1 MTERGYA
8 AAFGAVVMLAAI
20 AGWPA
25 LAGTGGPDDFHGHG
39 MMWGYGWQ
47 GWVIGPIMM
56 IVFLAVLVALVTF
69 AVRWTGGS
77 HRGRGAGAPSRD
89 APLDILK
96 ERFARGE
103 IDAQEFEERRR
114 ILGD

>member
-1 MTERGYA
+1 MIERAYG
-8 AAFGAVVMLAAI
+8 AAFAAVAALAGT

-25 LAGTGGPDDFHGHG
+25 LAGTGGRGDFHGPG

-47 GWVIGPIMM
+47 GMVFGPIMM
-56 IVFLAVLVALVTF
+56 IVFLGVLVALVVL
-69 AVRWTGGS
+69 AVRWIGGTGHAG
-77 HRGRGAGAPSRD
+77 GAGAPSRNP
-89 APLDILK
+89 ALDILR

-114 ILGD
+114 TLGN